1 MSRRQYVEARKLSA
15 EELRNLPPGT
25 IVQVS
30 LGMGE
35 RLLLRRA
42 KDTNGRGRFT
52 PVHGSSLT
60 IGALV
65 EVAELLAPRSLS
77 AQPAAVLAIADYKQ
91 ELGLA

>member
-1 MSRRQYVEARKLSA
+1 MTKRQYVEARKLTR
-15 EELRNLPPGT
+15 EELRSLPPGT

-42 KDTNGRGRFT
+42 KDDNGRGKFT
-52 PVHGSSLT
+52 MVHGSSLT

-65 EVAELLAPRSLS
+65 EVAEMLAP
-77 AQPAAVLAIADYKQ
+77 
-91 ELGLA
+91 